1 MQPSKRRKY
10 RSEAHAEQLKFCQSV
25 LKDLHKKQHY
35 SIAYPFYAP
44 VGPSNLHIHSDCRL
58 IPIPDIVALN
68 IPHYPKIVKKPM
80 DMSTMQDKLSR
91 SVYSDA
97 KQFYTDF
104 KLMIKNCFLFN
115 PAGTP
120 VHEAG
125 VALNEF
131 FEEKWH
137 ELPSLHPQE
146 TDEEEEESDMDQDSA
161 YSRISE
167 S

>member
-1 MQPSKRRKY
+1 M
-10 RSEAHAEQLKFCQSV
+10 
-25 LKDLHKKQHY
+25 HKKQHY

-44 VGPSNLHIHSDCRL
+44 VGASNFEVLSDCRL
-58 IPIPDIVALN
+58 IHSSDVVALN

-97 KQFYTDF
+97 KQFHADF
-104 KLMIKNCFLFN
+104 KLMIKNCYLFN
-115 PAGTP
+115 PVGTP

-125 VALNEF
+125 VALNELF
-131 FEEKWH
+131 DEKWQ

-146 TDEEEEESDMDQDSA
+146 TDEDEEESDMDQDSA
-161 YSRISE
+161 YYQISE
-167 S
+167 T